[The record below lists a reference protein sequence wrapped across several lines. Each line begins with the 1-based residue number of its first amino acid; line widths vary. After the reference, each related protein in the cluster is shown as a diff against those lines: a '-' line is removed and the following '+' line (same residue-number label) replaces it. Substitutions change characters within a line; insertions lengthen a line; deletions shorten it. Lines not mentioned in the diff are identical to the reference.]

1 MQKFM
6 GLWLVAGLLA
16 TPVAEA
22 ASGDSISPEE
32 VTSALRGIEATEITV
47 SRDSAGDPIVVAI
60 VEDTQFQVLMYGCGE
75 DDRCKSI
82 QFRSGY
88 DLDEAMSLDA
98 VNEWNTV
105 MRYGK
110 VWLDDVGDPFIE
122 LDLDMTG
129 SSDAQVARYAQM
141 WAAMLSGFETH
152 IGY

>member
-1 MQKFM
+1 MQKFI
-6 GLWLVAGLLA
+6 GLALVAGLLA

-22 ASGDSISPEE
+22 APRDSISPEE
-32 VTSALRGIEATEITV
+32 VTRALRGIDATDITV
-47 SRDSAGDPIVVAI
+47 SQDSAGDPIVVAI
-60 VEDTQFQVLMYGCGE
+60 LEDTQFQVLMYGCG
-75 DDRCKSI
+75 DDGRCKSI

-88 DLDEAMSLDA
+88 DLDEGMSLA
-98 VNEWNTV
+98 SVNEWNTA

-110 VWLDDVGDPFIE
+110 VWLDDVEDTFIE